1 MARVIKL
8 TLIVGKKI
16 TSNIWF
22 VFVVFFL
29 LKLQGFY
36 TRSDCVE
43 IEQMTQN
50 EMFKL
55 FA

>member
-8 TLIVGKKI
+8 TLIVGKKF

-22 VFVVFFL
+22 FFFFF
-29 LKLQGFY
+29 KLQEFY